1 MKSAISADQWQTKLE
16 TGQFPFL
23 GFVMIAR
30 LPDQPKLMSS
40 EWPWILNSNLG
51 LCFSR
56 FNNYLAIS
64 MHFCYLTQISF
75 LFVFNCRWSNFSL
88 WHHRC
93 NSSSVKLHGFGSF
106 SFFRALPVFYDFAE
120 LSWISLDLSSA
131 VGANRVSCRGWPTQV
146 LISRSQ
152 SRTTSTSSTSPASCR
167 STSSSQRTATWR
179 RRSSWPPGR
188 TSRPRTKSSSP
199 SRTSNAMPV
208 RSSRSG
214 WICHDWESSCLAS
227 FFAHTMFI

>member
-1 MKSAISADQWQTKLE
+1 
-16 TGQFPFL
+16 
-23 GFVMIAR
+23 
-30 LPDQPKLMSS
+30 MSS

-51 LCFSR
+51 LCLSR
-56 FNNYLAIS
+56 FNNYKTIS
-64 MHFCYLTQISF
+64 MHFCYLKQITF
-75 LFVFNCRWSNFSL
+75 LFVLSYTRIIFSL

-93 NSSSVKLHGFGSF
+93 NYSRVKLHGFGSF
-106 SFFRALPVFYDFAE
+106 SFFRAFPVFYDFAE
-120 LSWISLDLSSA
+120 LSRISLDLSSA
-131 VGANRVSCRGWPTQV
+131 VGANRVSCRGWRTQV
-146 LISRSQ
+146 LISRSR

-179 RRSSWPPGR
+179 RRFSWPPGR

-208 RSSRSG
+208 RSGFSG

-227 FFAHTMFI
+227 FFPHTMFI